1 VSGQD
6 AHTVDRAAELRHL
19 FDAAFA
25 RVPATE
31 DTQLED
37 LLAVRVGPNPYA
49 LRLTEISALVVDAS
63 IAGLPDPAP
72 ALVGITS
79 LRGTSVVVY
88 DLRVLLGYEG
98 GEPSRWLVLTA
109 TDATVGLA
117 FDEFEGHLR
126 VPRDAVAVE
135 EGPGPP
141 PSRAQEI
148 VRLAEVVRP
157 IVRIPSLLDAI
168 TMRVR
173 HGTAQKER

>member
-1 VSGQD
+1 VSRHG
-6 AHTVDRAAELRHL
+6 ARTVDRAAELRHL
-19 FDAAFA
+19 FDSAFA
-25 RVPATE
+25 RAPATK
-31 DTQLED
+31 DAQLED
-37 LLAVRVGPNPYA
+37 MLAVRVGPDPYA

-126 VPRDAVAVE
+126 VPRDAIAVE
-135 EGPGPP
+135 EGPGRPG
-141 PSRAQEI
+141 RAQEV